1 MAEAQHAEDFWPLA
15 GRQSPPQH
23 RTIRALQRRT
33 TMAAGW
39 ADPQREEARAIE
51 MITLGT
57 FNCENL
63 FGRYKFR
70 KDKKPTEDGGFTIN
84 NLAFEI
90 YCEEDKHLTAQAI
103 RATHADILGLQ
114 EVETCHPRS
123 ASS

>member
-1 MAEAQHAEDFWPLA
+1 M
-15 GRQSPPQH
+15 
-23 RTIRALQRRT
+23 
-33 TMAAGW
+33 
-39 ADPQREEARAIE
+39 E

-90 YCEEDKHLTAQAI
+90 YCEEDKHLLRQLCSLNSRGDLRTPPPLQ
-103 RATHADILGLQ
+103 HA
-114 EVETCHPRS
+114 VSRPHRPT
-123 ASS
+123 